1 MSGLA
6 VDGILAGF
14 AARMDPKALTGMSR
28 YGIRT
33 EAAYGIPVP
42 ELRALAKNVVAEL
55 GRTNP
60 DRHQFAADLW
70 VSGVHEA
77 RLMAGMV
84 DLPSLVTP
92 EQRDKWAADLDSWDV
107 CDQLCM
113 NLFAETPHAWDKA
126 IEWSARDEEF
136 VKRAAFAIMATLA
149 HRAKN
154 TPDEAFLPLLAPIER
169 EAADERNFV
178 KKAVNWALRQIGKRN
193 ASLNTEAVAAAHRLA
208 ASGTRAG
215 RWIASDALRELES
228 EAVMKRLGA
237 RAP

>member
-1 MSGLA
+1 MSDLT

-28 YGIRT
+28 YGIT
-33 EAAYGIPVP
+33 TGAAYGIPVS
-42 ELRALAKNVVAEL
+42 ELRALAKSAVSEL
-55 GRTNP
+55 GRTDP
-60 DRHQFAADLW
+60 DRHRFAAALW
-70 VSGVHEA
+70 ASGVHEA

-84 DLPSLVTP
+84 DMPSLVTP
-92 EQRDKWAADLDSWDV
+92 EQMDQWAADLDSWDV

-113 NLFAETPHAWDKA
+113 NLFAETPYAWDKA
-126 IEWSARDEEF
+126 LEWSSRDEEF
-136 VKRAAFAIMATLA
+136 VKRAGFAIMATLA

-154 TPDEAFLPLLAPIER
+154 APDEAFLPLLGAIER
-169 EAADERNFV
+169 EAADDRNFV

-193 ASLNTEAVAAAHRLA
+193 ASLNADAVAAAHRIA

-228 EAVMKRLGA
+228 EAVLKRLGA
-237 RAP
+237 PAP